1 MSDPGREEPP
11 AAGEAVRPAGEVA
24 EPVAGETAG
33 PAAEAATPVPPVLRA
48 GTVGRAHGLDGSFH
62 VGGVVE
68 SVMALLEV
76 GSELLVGGR
85 PARIVRL
92 AGHAGRPIVRLE
104 GSEHRE
110 DAEALRGL
118 ELALPRTAAPPLE
131 EDEWWAEDLEGCTVR
146 DGERLVGVVTALLTL
161 PSCDVLEVRR
171 VGAEERAPLLVPLI
185 HDAVREVDPGSRV
198 IEIDLQFLGEE

>member
-1 MSDPGREEPP
+1 MSDPGRDEPL
-11 AAGEAVRPAGEVA
+11 AAGEA
-24 EPVAGETAG
+24 
-33 PAAEAATPVPPVLRA
+33 ATPGPRGLRA

-62 VGGVVE
+62 VGGAVE
-68 SVMALLEV
+68 SVMALLEI

-85 PARIVRL
+85 PARVVRL
-92 AGHAGRPIVRLE
+92 AGHAGRPILRLE

-146 DGERLVGVVTALLTL
+146 AGERVVGVVTALLTL

-171 VGAEERAPLLVPLI
+171 DDDEERPPLLVPLI
-185 HDAVREVDPGSRV
+185 HDAVLEVDPRAQV